1 MIDMNL
7 EAVNSALAATVR
19 KQEEEIKA
27 ADAEIKR
34 LRAAL
39 KGFIGAVADHTSR
52 QSIPEALKNA
62 RSALTAQSAEG
73 EKHE

>member
-19 KQEEEIKA
+19 KQEEEIKV
-27 ADAEIKR
+27 

-39 KGFIGAVADHTSR
+39 EQVYARINEGHYEAAFAVART
-52 QSIPEALKNA
+52 ALGGSN
-62 RSALTAQSAEG
+62 G
-73 EKHE
+73 

>member
-39 KGFIGAVADHTSR
+39 ERIADTDPDEGTQWFHEVAR
-52 QSIPEALKNA
+52 A
-62 RSALTAQSAEG
+62 ALTAQPAAPGG
-73 EKHE
+73 E

>member
-19 KQEEEIKA
+19 KQEEEIKV
-27 ADAEIKR
+27 

-39 KGFIGAVADHTSR
+39 EEIAGHVSNPGKW
-52 QSIPEALKNA
+52 EATVMARIIERVDDTA
-62 RSALTAQSAEG
+62 RSALTAQPAEG
-73 EKHE
+73 EK